1 MQSMSEEEKQRMMA
15 MMMRSGMSAGMGGE
29 QQQFAPPPESIAAEF
44 EQVSY
49 APMKDSSRLVTG
61 KGKKRAKA
69 GSDNP
74 NADILE
80 THGMG
85 GDSVGGDGSPSNMPA
100 PSNIPMEDMGNTQEM
115 DLPPEL
121 IEAMKKKRFWQ

>member
-1 MQSMSEEEKQRMMA
+1 MQGISEEEKRRMLA
-15 MMMRSGMSAGMGGE
+15 AMMRSGMSAGMGGE
-29 QQQFAPPPESIAAEF
+29 QQQFAPPPEAVAAEF

-85 GDSVGGDGSPSNMPA
+85 GDSVGGDGSSSNMPA
-100 PSNIPMEDMGNTQEM
+100 PSNIPMEDMGNMQKT